1 MKGLREP
8 GQRDLDILG
17 AECSG
22 RIGVAILHRLNKRP
36 RNVESR
42 VHATQSVDKGEAV
55 VAYPV
60 THFEINAQ
68 DAAATQKFYKDLFG
82 WGIDT
87 NNPQSYGMID
97 TKTKGTGINGGI
109 GASQDGRSFVTFY
122 VETDDPGSLLDKAER
137 LGGRRVMEPMDAGQ
151 GLIYALFADPE
162 GNVIGL
168 AKMAQAQRQQE
179 QRQQEQKTRSRSNG
193 NGSAPKS
200 RAKAAS
206 AKASPK
212 RAPTRKRTT
221 AKKKSTASRSRRS
234 RG

>member
-1 MKGLREP
+1 M
-8 GQRDLDILG
+8 
-17 AECSG
+17 A
-22 RIGVAILHRLNKRP
+22 H
-36 RNVESR
+36 
-42 VHATQSVDKGEAV
+42 
-55 VAYPV
+55 PV

-68 DAAATQKFYKDLFG
+68 DAPATQKFYKDLFG

-97 TKTKGTGINGGI
+97 TNTKGTGINGGI

-122 VETDDPGSLLDKAER
+122 VETDDPGSMLDKVER

-168 AKMAQAQRQQE
+168 AKMAQVQRQQE

-193 NGSAPKS
+193 NGSAPKA
-200 RAKAAS
+200 RAKSAS

-212 RAPTRKRTT
+212 RAATRKRAT
-221 AKKKSTASRSRRS
+221 AKKSTSTRGKRS

>member
-1 MKGLREP
+1 M
-8 GQRDLDILG
+8 
-17 AECSG
+17 
-22 RIGVAILHRLNKRP
+22 
-36 RNVESR
+36 
-42 VHATQSVDKGEAV
+42 
-55 VAYPV
+55 AYPV

-68 DAAATQKFYKDLFG
+68 DAPATQKFYKDLFG

-97 TKTKGTGINGGI
+97 TKAKGTGINGGI

-122 VETDDPGSLLDKAER
+122 VETDDPHSMLAKAER

-168 AKMAQAQRQQE
+168 AKMAPAQRQEE
-179 QRQQEQKTRSRSNG
+179 QRQAEQRGRSRSNG
-193 NGSAPKS
+193 NGTPKA
-200 RAKAAS
+200 RAKSAS

-212 RAPTRKRTT
+212 RAATRKRATT
-221 AKKKSTASRSRRS
+221 KKRTASRSKRS

>member
-1 MKGLREP
+1 M
-8 GQRDLDILG
+8 
-17 AECSG
+17 A
-22 RIGVAILHRLNKRP
+22 H
-36 RNVESR
+36 
-42 VHATQSVDKGEAV
+42 
-55 VAYPV
+55 PV

-68 DAAATQKFYKDLFG
+68 DAPATQKFYRDLIG
-82 WGIDT
+82 WCIDT
-87 NNPQSYGMID
+87 NNPQSSGMID

-122 VETDDPGSLLDKAER
+122 VETDDPASLLSKAER

-168 AKMAQAQRQQE
+168 AKMAEAQRQQE
-179 QRQQEQKTRSRSNG
+179 QRQQAERTRSRSNG
-193 NGSAPKS
+193 NGSATKT
-200 RAKAAS
+200 RAKATA

-212 RAPTRKRTT
+212 KASTRKRTT
-221 AKKKSTASRSRRS
+221 AKKTTTRARSKRS

>member
-1 MKGLREP
+1 M
-8 GQRDLDILG
+8 
-17 AECSG
+17 
-22 RIGVAILHRLNKRP
+22 
-36 RNVESR
+36 
-42 VHATQSVDKGEAV
+42 
-55 VAYPV
+55 AYPV

-68 DAAATQKFYKDLFG
+68 DAPATQKFYKDLFG

-97 TKTKGTGINGGI
+97 TKAKGTGINGGI

-122 VETDDPGSLLDKAER
+122 VETDDPHSMLAKAER

-168 AKMAQAQRQQE
+168 AKMAPAQRQEE
-179 QRQQEQKTRSRSNG
+179 QRQAEQRGRSRSNG
-193 NGSAPKS
+193 NGTPKA
-200 RAKAAS
+200 RAKSTS

-212 RAPTRKRTT
+212 RAATRKRATT
-221 AKKKSTASRSRRS
+221 KKSTASRSKRS

>member
-1 MKGLREP
+1 
-8 GQRDLDILG
+8 
-17 AECSG
+17 
-22 RIGVAILHRLNKRP
+22 
-36 RNVESR
+36 
-42 VHATQSVDKGEAV
+42 

-87 NNPQSYGMID
+87 NNPENYGMID
-97 TKTKGTGINGGI
+97 TKNEGTGINGGI
-109 GASQDGRSFVTFY
+109 GASRHGKSWVTFY
-122 VETDDPGSLLDKAER
+122 VETDDPAATLAKAER
-137 LGGRRVMEPMDAGQ
+137 LGGTRVMEPMDAG
-151 GLIYALFADPE
+151 GNVVYALFADPE

-168 AKMAQAQRQQE
+168 AKMDRTQQE
-179 QRQQEQKTRSRSNG
+179 QREQTRRQKSRSRSNG
-193 NGSAPKS
+193 NGSAPKA
-200 RAKAAS
+200 RAKSTS

-221 AKKKSTASRSRRS
+221 AKKSTTSRSKRS

>member
-1 MKGLREP
+1 M
-8 GQRDLDILG
+8 
-17 AECSG
+17 
-22 RIGVAILHRLNKRP
+22 
-36 RNVESR
+36 
-42 VHATQSVDKGEAV
+42 
-55 VAYPV
+55 AYPV

-221 AKKKSTASRSRRS
+221 AKKNSTASRSRRS

>member
-1 MKGLREP
+1 
-8 GQRDLDILG
+8 
-17 AECSG
+17 
-22 RIGVAILHRLNKRP
+22 
-36 RNVESR
+36 
-42 VHATQSVDKGEAV
+42 

-68 DAAATQKFYKDLFG
+68 DAPATQKFYQDLFG

-87 NNPQSYGMID
+87 NNPQNYGMID

-122 VETDDPGSLLDKAER
+122 VETDDPGETLAKVER
-137 LGGRRVMEPMDAGQ
+137 LGGRRVMEPMDSGNVV
-151 GLIYALFADPE
+151 YALFADPE

-168 AKMAQAQRQQE
+168 ATMDRSRRQRDQQE
-179 QRQQEQKTRSRSNG
+179 QQTRTRSRSNG
-193 NGSAPKS
+193 NGTSPRS
-200 RAKAAS
+200 RAKSTA

-212 RAPTRKRTT
+212 RATTRKRTAPKKT
-221 AKKKSTASRSRRS
+221 ATRSRNKRS